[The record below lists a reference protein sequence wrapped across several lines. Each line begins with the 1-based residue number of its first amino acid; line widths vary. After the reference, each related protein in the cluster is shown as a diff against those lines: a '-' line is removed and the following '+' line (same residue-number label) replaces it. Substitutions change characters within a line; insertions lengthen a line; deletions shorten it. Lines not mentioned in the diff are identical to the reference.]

1 VRSRIVLRAVDKH
14 ISYAWHMTKKPRTF
28 RKTLDYLGITESE
41 EERQQRGTKAWW
53 IKRIIFISFIMLL
66 LFVLRSLDII

>member
-1 VRSRIVLRAVDKH
+1 
-14 ISYAWHMTKKPRTF
+14 MTKKPRTF

-41 EERQQRGTKAWW
+41 EERQQRGTKGWW

-66 LFVLRSLDII
+66 LFVLRSLDVT